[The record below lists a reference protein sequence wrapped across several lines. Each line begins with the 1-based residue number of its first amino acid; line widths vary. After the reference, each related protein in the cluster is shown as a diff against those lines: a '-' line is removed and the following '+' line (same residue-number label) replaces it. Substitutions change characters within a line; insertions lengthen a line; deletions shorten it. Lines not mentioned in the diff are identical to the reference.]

1 MTVAPLQDVV
11 GEARRIL
18 DAAADIPLRA
28 LGGAAI
34 ALSTDR
40 DLLLPRE
47 YKDIDFVT
55 AAGRGPEVVRTFDE
69 LGYAGD
75 QRFNGLN
82 GHRRLLFYDTG
93 NERQVDVFVNKFE
106 MCHVIPL
113 AKRLTLRANTIP
125 LGSQAAANQRV
136 IRQYIHEN
144 GIKSCQLVMGYTA
157 LDEGS
162 VWNSMPPH
170 THSRRTEIYF
180 YFDLKPEQI
189 VAHFLGAPDATRHVF
204 IHNEQAVLAP
214 AWSIHCGCGT
224 AAYKFIWAMAGE
236 NQTFDDMDKVNPLEL
251 K

>member
-1 MTVAPLQDVV
+1 MVAGVCRRARLAPGRDGGHRARGSTRPRRGGNRRSRSSFRVSGGGGRLTVAPLQDVV
-11 GEARRIL
+11 EEARRIL

-82 GHRRLLFYDTG
+82 GHRRLLFDDTG

-113 AKRLTLRANTIP
+113 AKRLTLR
-125 LGSQAAANQRV
+125 
-136 IRQYIHEN
+136 
-144 GIKSCQLVMGYTA
+144 
-157 LDEGS
+157 
-162 VWNSMPPH
+162 
-170 THSRRTEIYF
+170 
-180 YFDLKPEQI
+180 
-189 VAHFLGAPDATRHVF
+189 
-204 IHNEQAVLAP
+204 
-214 AWSIHCGCGT
+214 
-224 AAYKFIWAMAGE
+224 
-236 NQTFDDMDKVNPLEL
+236 
-251 K
+251 